1 MTTPAQSDRNYESTV
16 NDALARLLRERMG
29 LNAVSE
35 TLHDGRRPDILVRLQ
50 DGNTSVILEIE
61 FEPALTVEQDA
72 LSRLGMHIDG
82 KPVQNVFAV
91 TVPNQLR
98 TIDQC
103 HLLERLASVTLQWQ
117 EWRGDKTSGPKLS
130 GNLADIGNAVS
141 RVAPP
146 SGNIDDAIEQ
156 LDMGVR
162 FAGSI
167 LYNSRGAL
175 GRVAK
180 ALNVSPGE
188 EAANMAAL
196 VIINAMMFQDRLAHA
211 SPNYQP
217 LNAIKANP
225 LVMRDR
231 LLQSWLHILEVD
243 YYPIFK
249 MAADLADAM
258 TDIDAPD
265 FLRRCADTAS
275 SVLRIAAFGQHDIA
289 GKIFNRLVSERK
301 LLAAFYTRIPTSTL
315 LAGLALPPDDSLGID
330 WAEANSISNL
340 RVIDPACGT
349 GTLLMAAYRQV
360 MQNHAAAGAAA
371 PPDELH
377 RALVERIIMGA
388 DVVQSAIHLTAAT
401 LAAMST
407 TAEFERMQ
415 LYTLPMGVEET
426 RVGED
431 VKTEVRL
438 GSLEWLKSS
447 GVQAHFSGTQ
457 EQISAVNGEG
467 GVIHTPQ
474 VDLVIS
480 NPPYTRRG
488 SDGGNE
494 EAIARVFDLPENDPD
509 KEEALKRATSALL
522 KGTPANQIAGHG
534 TSFLVLADKM
544 VKPGGR
550 IAFVLPYTALAGE
563 SWAGVR
569 RMLAER
575 YSVELVICS
584 HDQELPSF
592 SFDTKIAE
600 TLIVARRLRKDE
612 EPPGAAKFVNLWRG
626 LDSET
631 DALALTRAIRNA
643 ASLPVHRADGP
654 LAGGSALMLGAE
666 QWGEIVESPIDGAPW
681 KAARWQRALICQ
693 FAAAVER
700 GELHR
705 FDGLRSLGRIPVAPL
720 GEVCNVGPQHRQIH
734 GNLGRFDGYRGYDPQ
749 AQFPALWGLDSRVH
763 QGFTAQPNARLI
775 PQPGRDYAPIW
786 EQSGTLQIA
795 VTVRYNA
802 QPIMAVRTG
811 ARALGV
817 ASWHTLIVNE
827 EDYTTRS
834 AREIALALWLNSTFG
849 FLLHANRSIRSQLGR
864 GTGNKNMLREM
875 FTLDVRNLQEWQL
888 AAAQA
893 IWRDFQDKTF
903 EPFHRC
909 AVDANRIE
917 LDRRMMNDMIGLDGE
932 AQEAMAQLRLALAN
946 DPSIRGDKDPAL
958 P

>member
-1 MTTPAQSDRNYESTV
+1 MTTSAQDDRNYESTI

-35 TLHDGRRPDILVRLQ
+35 TLHNGRRPDILVRLQ

-82 KPVQNVFAV
+82 KPIQNVFAV

-98 TIDQC
+98 IIDQR

-509 KEEALKRATSALL
+509 KEKALKRATSALL

-534 TSFLVLADKM
+534 TSFLVLADRM
-544 VKPGGR
+544 IKPGGR

-563 SWAGVR
+563 EWADIR

-575 YSVELVICS
+575 YSVEFVISS
-584 HDQELPSF
+584 HDPELPSF

-600 TLIVARRLRKDE
+600 ALIVARRLRKDE
-612 EPPGAAKFVNLWRG
+612 EPPGVAKFVNLWRG

-631 DALALTRAIRNA
+631 DALELTRAIRNTA
-643 ASLPVHRADGP
+643 ALPVHRADGP
-654 LAGGSALMLGAE
+654 
-666 QWGEIVESPIDGAPW
+666 
-681 KAARWQRALICQ
+681 
-693 FAAAVER
+693 
-700 GELHR
+700 
-705 FDGLRSLGRIPVAPL
+705 
-720 GEVCNVGPQHRQIH
+720 
-734 GNLGRFDGYRGYDPQ
+734 
-749 AQFPALWGLDSRVH
+749 
-763 QGFTAQPNARLI
+763 
-775 PQPGRDYAPIW
+775 
-786 EQSGTLQIA
+786 
-795 VTVRYNA
+795 
-802 QPIMAVRTG
+802 
-811 ARALGV
+811 
-817 ASWHTLIVNE
+817 
-827 EDYTTRS
+827 
-834 AREIALALWLNSTFG
+834 
-849 FLLHANRSIRSQLGR
+849 
-864 GTGNKNMLREM
+864 
-875 FTLDVRNLQEWQL
+875 
-888 AAAQA
+888 
-893 IWRDFQDKTF
+893 
-903 EPFHRC
+903 
-909 AVDANRIE
+909 
-917 LDRRMMNDMIGLDGE
+917 
-932 AQEAMAQLRLALAN
+932 
-946 DPSIRGDKDPAL
+946 
-958 P
+958 

>member
-1 MTTPAQSDRNYESTV
+1 MTTSAQDDRNYESTI

-29 LNAVSE
+29 LNAASE
-35 TLHDGRRPDILVRLQ
+35 TLQRGRRPDIIVRLQ
-50 DGNTSVILEIE
+50 NRAVILELE
-61 FEPALTVEQDA
+61 LEPALTVEQDA
-72 LSRLGMHIDG
+72 LSKLGMRIDG
-82 KPVQNVFAV
+82 RPVQNVFAV
-91 TVPNQLR
+91 IAPIQLR
-98 TIDQC
+98 TIEQR
-103 HLLERLASVTLQWQ
+103 HLPERLASAALQWQ
-117 EWRGDKTSGPKLS
+117 EWRADGSSGPKLS
-130 GNLADIGNAVS
+130 GDFTDLGNAVS
-141 RVAPP
+141 RVPPP
-146 SGNIDDAIEQ
+146 SGNIDLAIER
-156 LDMGVR
+156 LETGVR
-162 FAGSI
+162 YAGGS
-167 LYNSRGAL
+167 LHNSQGAL
-175 GRVAK
+175 GRVAA
-180 ALNVSPGE
+180 ALNTGVGE

-196 VIINAMMFQDRLAHA
+196 VVINAMMFQERLVSAN
-211 SPNYQP
+211 PDFQP
-217 LNAIKANP
+217 LKAIRADD
-225 LVMRDR
+225 DR
-231 LLQSWLHILEVD
+231 NMQDPLLQEWRRILAVD
-243 YYPIFK
+243 YYPIFG
-249 MAADLADAM
+249 MATEVVNAM
-258 TDIDAPD
+258 SELESPD
-265 FLRRCADTAS
+265 FLRICADAAS
-275 SVLRIAAFGQHDIA
+275 NVLRIAAFGQHDIA
-289 GKIFNRLVSERK
+289 GKIFNRLVAERK
-301 LLAAFYTRIPTSTL
+301 LLAAFYTRIPSSTL
-315 LAGLALPPDDSLGID
+315 LAGLALPADDSLGID
-330 WAEANSISNL
+330 WADADSIANL

-360 MQNHAAAGAAA
+360 MQNHAATGASA

-377 RALVERIIMGA
+377 RALVERVIMGA

-407 TAEFERMQ
+407 TAEFEKME
-415 LYTLPMGVEET
+415 LYTLRLGVEET
-426 RVGED
+426 RVGEE

-457 EQISAVNGEG
+457 ERMGAVNGDG
-467 GVIHTPQ
+467 GVVHTPQ

-575 YSVELVICS
+575 YSVEFVICS
-584 HDQELPSF
+584 HDTELPSF

-612 EPPGAAKFVNLWRG
+612 EPPGVAKFVNLWRG

-654 LAGGSALMLGAE
+654 LAGGSALMLGAD

-720 GEVCNVGPQHRQIH
+720 GEVCNVGPQHRQIR
-734 GNLGRFDGYRGYDPQ
+734 GSIGRFDGYHGYDPQ
-749 AQFPALWGLDSRVH
+749 AQFPALWALDSNVH

-786 EQSGTLQIA
+786 EQSGALQIA

-817 ASWHTLIVNE
+817 ASWHTLIINE
-827 EDYTTRS
+827 EDYTTQS

-875 FTLDVRNLQEWQL
+875 FTLDVRQLQEWQL
-888 AAAQA
+888 DAALA

>member
-1 MTTPAQSDRNYESTV
+1 MTTSAQDDRNYESTI

-29 LNAVSE
+29 LNAASE
-35 TLHDGRRPDILVRLQ
+35 TLQGGRRPDVIVRLQ
-50 DGNTSVILEIE
+50 NRAVILELEID
-61 FEPALTVEQDA
+61 PALTVEQDA
-72 LSRLGMHIDG
+72 LSKLGMRIDG
-82 KPVQNVFAV
+82 RPVQNVFAV
-91 TVPNQLR
+91 IAPRQVR
-98 TIDQC
+98 TIEQR
-103 HLLERLASVTLQWQ
+103 HLPERLASATLQWQ
-117 EWRGDKTSGPKLS
+117 EWRSDGTSGPKLS
-130 GNLADIGNAVS
+130 GALADLAAAVS
-141 RVAPP
+141 RATPP
-146 SGNIDDAIEQ
+146 DNNIDLAIER
-156 LDMGVR
+156 LEVGVR
-162 FAGSI
+162 HAGDS
-167 LYNSRGAL
+167 LHNSRGAL
-175 GRVAK
+175 VRVAD
-180 ALNVSPGE
+180 ALNIAPGE

-196 VIINAMMFQDRLAHA
+196 VVINAMMFQERL
-211 SPNYQP
+211 SS
-217 LNAIKANP
+217 ANP
-225 LVMRDR
+225 AYHAVIGISVDDFAMRAW
-231 LLQSWLHILEVD
+231 LLREWRRVLEVD

-249 MAADLADAM
+249 MAADVVNAITNLES
-258 TDIDAPD
+258 PN
-265 FLRRCADTAS
+265 FLRICADTAS
-275 SVLRIAAFGQHDIA
+275 DLLGMGAIGQHDLA
-289 GKIFNRLVSERK
+289 GKIFNRLVAERK
-301 LLAAFYTRIPTSTL
+301 LLAAFYTRIPSSTL
-315 LAGLALPPDDSLGID
+315 LAGLALPADDSLGID
-330 WAEANSISNL
+330 WADAESIANL

-360 MQNHAAAGAAA
+360 VQNHAATGAAA

-377 RALVERIIMGA
+377 RALVEQVIMGA

-415 LYTLPMGVEET
+415 LYTLPLGVEET
-426 RVGED
+426 RVGEEI
-431 VKTEVRL
+431 KTEVRL
-438 GSLEWLKSS
+438 GSLDWLKSS
-447 GVQAHFSGTQ
+447 GVQAHFSATQ
-457 EQISAVNGEG
+457 EQMSAVNGEG

-488 SDGGNE
+488 SDGGKQ

-534 TSFLVLADKM
+534 TSFLVLADRM

-550 IAFVLPYTALAGE
+550 IAFVLPDTALAGD
-563 SWAGVR
+563 SWAGIR

-575 YSVELVICS
+575 YSVEFVITS
-584 HDQELPSF
+584 HDSKLPSF
-592 SFDTKIAE
+592 SFDTNIAE
-600 TLIVARRLRKDE
+600 ALIVARRLRKDE
-612 EPPGAAKFVNLWRG
+612 EPPGVAKFVNLWRG

-654 LAGGSALMLGAE
+654 LAGGSSLMLGAE

-681 KAARWQRALICQ
+681 KAARWQRALVCQ

-720 GEVCNVGPQHRQIH
+720 GEVCNVGPQDRQIY
-734 GNLGRFDGYRGYDPQ
+734 GSIGRFDAYRGYDPQ
-749 AQFPALWGLDSRVH
+749 AQFPALWGINSTIH
-763 QGFTAQPNARLI
+763 QGFTAEPNARLA
-775 PQPGRDYAPIW
+775 PQPNRNYAELW
-786 EQSGTLQIA
+786 EQASALQI
-795 VTVRYNA
+795 TRDIRFNA
-802 QPIMAVRTG
+802 QRIMSVFTPI
-811 ARALGV
+811 RALGIR
-817 ASWHTLIVNE
+817 SWFSINVRESDTLTKRKQE
-827 EDYTTRS
+827 T
-834 AREIALALWLNSTFG
+834 ALSLWLNSTLGMLQFG
-849 FLLHANRSIRSQLGR
+849 NQSNRSQLGR
-864 GTGNKNMLREM
+864 GTGSKAMLRAIPV
-875 FTLDVRNLQEWQL
+875 LDVRKLQEWQL
-888 AAAQA
+888 AAARA
-893 IWRDFQDKTF
+893 IWDDFQDKTF

>member
-1 MTTPAQSDRNYESTV
+1 MTTSPPSDRNYESTV
-16 NDALARLLRERMG
+16 NDALARLLRERMS
-29 LNAVSE
+29 LNAASE
-35 TLHDGRRPDILVRLQ
+35 TLHGRRPDIIVRLQ
-50 DGNTSVILEIE
+50 NRAVILEIE
-61 FEPALTVEQDA
+61 IEPARTVEQDA
-72 LSRLGMHIDG
+72 LSKLNMPIDG
-82 KPVQNVFAV
+82 RPVQNVFAI
-91 TVPNQLR
+91 TAPIQLR
-98 TIDQC
+98 TTEQR
-103 HLLERLASVTLQWQ
+103 HLPDRIASATLQWQ
-117 EWRGDKTSGPKLS
+117 EWRTDGSSGPKLS
-130 GNLADIGNAVS
+130 GALADLAAAVS
-141 RVAPP
+141 RSAPP
-146 SGNIDDAIEQ
+146 DNNIDYAIDRLES
-156 LDMGVR
+156 GVR
-162 FAGSI
+162 YAGDS
-167 LYNSRGAL
+167 LRNSEGAL
-175 GRVAK
+175 VRVAD
-180 ALNVSPGE
+180 ALNIAPGE

-196 VIINAMMFQDRLAHA
+196 VVINAMMFQERLA
-211 SPNYQP
+211 S
-217 LNAIKANP
+217 ANP
-225 LVMRDR
+225 AYQAVIDISVDDFAMRAW
-231 LLQSWLHILEVD
+231 LLREWRRVLEVD

-249 MAADLADAM
+249 MAADVVNAIAR
-258 TDIDAPD
+258 IESPN
-265 FLRRCADTAS
+265 FLRICANTADE
-275 SVLRIAAFGQHDIA
+275 LLAMGAIGQHDLA
-289 GKIFNRLVSERK
+289 GKIFNRLVAERK
-301 LLAAFYTRIPTSTL
+301 LLAAFYTRIPSSTL
-315 LAGLALPPDDSLGID
+315 LAGLALPADDSLGID
-330 WAEANSISNL
+330 WADPDSVTNL

-349 GTLLMAAYRQV
+349 GTLLMAAYRQIV
-360 MQNHAAAGAAA
+360 QNHAATGAAS
-371 PPDELH
+371 PPDDLH
-377 RALVERIIMGA
+377 RALVEHIIIGA

-407 TAEFERMQ
+407 TAEFKQMQ
-415 LYTLPMGVEET
+415 MHTLRLGVEET
-426 RVGED
+426 RVRGE
-431 VKTEVRL
+431 VKNEVYL
-438 GSLEWLKSS
+438 GSLDWLKST
-447 GVQAHFSGTQ
+447 GVQAHFSATQ

-467 GVIHTPQ
+467 SVIHTPQ

-488 SDGGNE
+488 SDGGKQ

-509 KEEALKRATSALL
+509 KEDALKRATSALL

-544 VKPGGR
+544 IKPGGR

-563 SWAGVR
+563 SWAGIR

-575 YSVELVICS
+575 YSVEFVICS

-612 EPPGAAKFVNLWRG
+612 EPPGVAKFVNLWRG

-631 DALALTRAIRNA
+631 DALALTRAIRNVA
-643 ASLPVHRADGP
+643 ATPVHRADGP
-654 LAGGSALMLGAE
+654 LAGGSPLTLGAE
-666 QWGEIVESPIDGAPW
+666 RWGEIVESPIDGAPW

-720 GEVCNVGPQHRQIH
+720 GDVCNVGPQHRQIR
-734 GNLGRFDGYRGYDPQ
+734 GSIGRFDGHRGYDPQ
-749 AQFPALWGLDSRVH
+749 AQFPALWALDSNVH
-763 QGFTAQPNARLI
+763 QGFTAQPNAYLT
-775 PQPGRDYAPIW
+775 PQPGRDYVPIW
-786 EQSGTLQIA
+786 EQSGALQIA

-802 QPIMAVRTG
+802 QPIMAVRTSI
-811 ARALGV
+811 RALGV

-827 EDYTTRS
+827 EDFTTRS

-875 FTLDVRNLQEWQL
+875 FALDVRNLQEWQL
-888 AAAQA
+888 DAALA

-946 DPSIRGDKDPAL
+946 DPSIRGDKAPAL

>member
-1 MTTPAQSDRNYESTV
+1 MTTSAQGDHNYESTI

-29 LNAVSE
+29 LNAASE
-35 TLHDGRRPDILVRLQ
+35 TLQGGRRPDVVVRLQ
-50 DGNTSVILEIE
+50 NRAVILELEI
-61 FEPALTVEQDA
+61 EPALTVEQDA
-72 LSRLGMHIDG
+72 LSKLGMRIDG
-82 KPVQNVFAV
+82 SPVQNVFAIIA
-91 TVPNQLR
+91 PRQLR
-98 TIDQC
+98 TIEQR
-103 HLLERLASVTLQWQ
+103 HLPERLASATLQWQ
-117 EWRGDKTSGPKLS
+117 EWRADGSSGPKLS
-130 GNLADIGNAVS
+130 GALADLAAAVS
-141 RVAPP
+141 RATPP
-146 SGNIDDAIEQ
+146 DNNIDLAIER
-156 LDMGVR
+156 LETGVR
-162 FAGSI
+162 HAGGS
-167 LYNSRGAL
+167 LHNSEGAL
-175 GRVAK
+175 VRVAA
-180 ALNVSPGE
+180 ALNTGVGE

-196 VIINAMMFQDRLAHA
+196 VVINAMMFQERLASA
-211 SPNYQP
+211 NPVYQP
-217 LNAIKANP
+217 VRDMNVDDFA
-225 LVMRDR
+225 MRAR
-231 LLQSWLHILEVD
+231 LLREWRRLLEVD

-249 MAADLADAM
+249 MAADVVNAI
-258 TDIDAPD
+258 TNIESPN
-265 FLRRCADTAS
+265 FLRICADTADD
-275 SVLRIAAFGQHDIA
+275 LLGMGAIGQHDLA
-289 GKIFNRLVSERK
+289 GKIFNRLVAERK
-301 LLAAFYTRIPTSTL
+301 LLAAFYTRIPSSTL
-315 LAGLALPPDDSLGID
+315 LAGLALPADDSLGID
-330 WAEANSISNL
+330 WADAESIANL

-360 MQNHAAAGAAA
+360 MQNHAATGAAA
-371 PPDELH
+371 PPDDLH
-377 RALVERIIMGA
+377 RALVEHVIIGA

-407 TAEFERMQ
+407 TAEFEKME
-415 LYTLPMGVEET
+415 LYTLRLGVEET
-426 RVGED
+426 RVGEE

-457 EQISAVNGEG
+457 ERMGAVNGDG

-509 KEEALKRATSALL
+509 KETALKRATSALL

-575 YSVELVICS
+575 YSVEFVICS

-612 EPPGAAKFVNLWRG
+612 EPPKTAKFVNLWRG

-654 LAGGSALMLGAE
+654 LAGGSALMLGAD
-666 QWGEIVESPIDGAPW
+666 QWGEIVESPIDAAPW

-720 GEVCNVGPQHRQIH
+720 GEVCNVGPQHRQIR
-734 GNLGRFDGYRGYDPQ
+734 GSIGRFDGYHGYDPQ
-749 AQFPALWGLDSRVH
+749 AQFPALWALDSNVH

-775 PQPGRDYAPIW
+775 PQPGRNYVEIW

-802 QPIMAVRTG
+802 QPIVTVRTG

-827 EDYTTRS
+827 EDFTTRS

-864 GTGNKNMLREM
+864 GTGNKNMLNEM
-875 FTLDVRNLQEWQL
+875 FTLDVRKLQEWQL
-888 AAAQA
+888 DAALE

-946 DPSIRGDKDPAL
+946 DPSIRGDKEPAL

>member
-1 MTTPAQSDRNYESTV
+1 MTTPAQGDQNYESTV

-29 LNAVSE
+29 LDASSE
-35 TLHDGRRPDILVRLQ
+35 IMRGGRRPDIIVRLQ
-50 DGNTSVILEIE
+50 NRAVILELEI
-61 FEPALTVEQDA
+61 EPARTVEQDA
-72 LSRLGMHIDG
+72 LSKLDMPIDG
-82 KPVQNVFAV
+82 KPVQNVFAI
-91 TVPNQLR
+91 TAPIQLR
-98 TIDQC
+98 TIEQRY
-103 HLLERLASVTLQWQ
+103 LQERLASATLQWQ
-117 EWRGDKTSGPKLS
+117 EWRSDGSSGPKLS
-130 GNLADIGNAVS
+130 GDFADLGDAVS

-146 SGNIDDAIEQ
+146 SGNLDAAIER

-162 FAGSI
+162 FAGSS
-167 LYNSRGAL
+167 LHNSPGSL
-175 GRVAK
+175 GRIANM
-180 ALNVSPGE
+180 LNIAPGE

-196 VIINAMMFQDRLAHA
+196 VITNAMMFQERLARA
-211 SPNYQP
+211 STMYQS
-217 LNAIKANP
+217 LSAVRLDDLGIQN
-225 LVMRDR
+225 R
-231 LLQSWLHILEVD
+231 LLQEWRRILVVD
-243 YYPIFK
+243 YYPIFR
-249 MAADLADAM
+249 MATDFATAM
-258 TDIDAPD
+258 TALDAPD

-275 SVLRIAAFGQHDIA
+275 SVIAIAAFGQHDLA
-289 GKIFNRLVSERK
+289 GKIFNRLIAERK
-301 LLAAFYTRIPTSTL
+301 LLAAFYTRIPSSTL
-315 LAGLALPPDDSLGID
+315 LAGLALPADNSLGID
-330 WAEANSISNL
+330 WADADSISNL

-349 GTLLMAAYRQV
+349 GTLLMAAYRQI

-377 RALVERIIMGA
+377 RALVEQIIMGA

-407 TAEFERMQ
+407 TAEFARMK
-415 LYTLPMGVEET
+415 LYTLPLGVEET

-457 EQISAVNGEG
+457 EQISSVNGDG

-488 SDGGNE
+488 SDGGKQ

-509 KEEALKRATSALL
+509 KEKALKAATSALL

-534 TSFLVLADKM
+534 TSFLVLADRM
-544 VKPGGR
+544 IKPGGR
-550 IAFVLPYTALAGE
+550 IAFVLPYTALAGD
-563 SWAGVR
+563 SWAGIR

-575 YSVELVICS
+575 YSVEFVISS
-584 HDQELPSF
+584 HDPKLRSF
-592 SFDTKIAE
+592 SFDTHMAE
-600 TLIVARRLRKDE
+600 SLIVARRLQKDE
-612 EPPGAAKFVNLWRG
+612 EPPRTAKFVNLRRG

-631 DALALTRAIRNA
+631 VALALTRVIRNA

-654 LAGGSALMLGAE
+654 LAGGSPLMLGDE
-666 QWGEIVESPIDGAPW
+666 RWGDVVESPIGAAPW
-681 KAARWQRALICQ
+681 KAARWQSAIICQ

-705 FDGLRSLGRIPVAPL
+705 FDGIRSLGRIPVAPL
-720 GEVCNVGPQHRQIH
+720 GEVCNVGPQDRQIY
-734 GNLGRFDGYRGYDPQ
+734 GSIGRFDAYHGYDPQ
-749 AQFPALWGLDSRVH
+749 AQFPGLWQHRSDSH
-763 QGFTAQPNARLI
+763 QGLMTDPNAWLS
-775 PQPGRDYAPIW
+775 PKPNRDYAHLW
-786 EQSGTLQIA
+786 EQASTLQI
-795 VTVRYNA
+795 TRDFQFNA
-802 QPIMAVRTG
+802 QRVMATRTPIP
-811 ARALGV
+811 ALGIRAWFSV
-817 ASWHTLIVNE
+817 RVNE
-827 EDYTTRS
+827 TDTSTRIK
-834 AREIALALWLNSTFG
+834 REIALALWLNSTLG
-849 FLLHANRSIRSQLGR
+849 VLQYGNQSNRTQVGR
-864 GTGNKNMLREM
+864 GTGSKAMLRAIPV
-875 FTLDVRNLQEWQL
+875 LDVRQLQEWQL
-888 AAAQA
+888 DAALS

-946 DPSIRGDKDPAL
+946 DPSIRGDKEPAL